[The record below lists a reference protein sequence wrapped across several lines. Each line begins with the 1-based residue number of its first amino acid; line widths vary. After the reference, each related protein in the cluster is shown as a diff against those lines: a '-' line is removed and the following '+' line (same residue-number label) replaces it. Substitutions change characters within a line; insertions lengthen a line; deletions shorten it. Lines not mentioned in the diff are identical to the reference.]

1 MRHAIAASIALAG
14 LFVSPPTRASFLAEA
29 AAAYRAVIA
38 TENTGGRLDRAP
50 AELAHLRDV
59 MASLRCALAP
69 ADRNFG
75 WELHTTEDPA
85 VAAFSLPNGGLMI
98 GRPYLHRMALRDGE
112 IAMMLAHE
120 MAHVTAR
127 HRRARTEDD
136 MGSDPTAELG
146 AIALATAQEDEADRI
161 GFALATKAGW
171 RPATLLSFFD
181 KLAATEPAGTFSR
194 THRTPLER
202 RSALLAQAE
211 AGSRE
216 KAPGSACAPP
226 GESPLQGRE
235 R

>member
-14 LFVSPPTRASFLAEA
+14 LLLPLPARPEFLDEA

-38 TENTGGRLDRAP
+38 TEQARGRLDRAP
-50 AELAHLRDV
+50 AELSHLRKV

-69 ADRNFG
+69 ADRAFG

-85 VAAFSLPNGGLMI
+85 VAAFSLSNGGLVV
-98 GRPYLHRMALRDGE
+98 GRAYLHRMALRDGE
-112 IAMMLAHE
+112 LAMLIAHE

-136 MGSDPTAELG
+136 MGSDPAAELG

-161 GFALATKAGW
+161 GFALAMKAGW
-171 RPATLLSFFD
+171 PPAALLSFFD
-181 KLAATEPAGTFSR
+181 KLAAAEPAGTFSR

-226 GESPLQGRE
+226 GESPLQGGE